1 MQIIYII
8 FNDPGD
14 ERPRKIM
21 SEIAE
26 MLLNSRDK
34 IYLNQFYL
42 QDFVAVNPPFRRFP
56 N

>member
-8 FNDPGD
+8 FNDTGD

-26 MLLNSRDK
+26 MLLSNRDK

-42 QDFVAVNPPFRRFP
+42 QDLPAVKPPFSRFP